1 MVVHNNILAGAS
13 GASGAAGSGY
23 QIDRSLRFNSGDSSY
38 LSRTPS
44 SSGNETVWTFSFWIK
59 LNKVDGQRQI
69 LTSYVDSSND
79 SLIKINSNGYLE
91 IYNYRSGAYKT
102 QYISNAQFRDPS
114 SWYHFVISAN
124 GSTSLNAWVNGVAIT
139 FSTSTGPDGTDWLFN
154 GTNSHQIGRYN
165 TTANSDFQ
173 LADVHFV
180 DGQAL
185 AASDFGEYDD
195 NNVWQP
201 KEFTG
206 SYGTH
211 VAPTY
216 DSTYGSDITSTEVA
230 KTIDGDLSTYG
241 VPTGDFIGYTYSAS
255 NEPFINIKWENTKS
269 SSITVYIQPWVGGG
283 AANSGTFDSSGGNS
297 VTIAAGATLNTK
309 FNFPSGYQGYFRV
322 YTSGDGAYLR
332 MYDTGG
338 TREFNSFYLDFSDNS
353 SNAALGTDSS
363 GLGTTLPGV
372 DFDGAGDHLESADH
386 ADYSFGTNDFTI
398 EFFLYPREF
407 DNYQALVMKYAG
419 GPSNSSWWISDNNN
433 GDILFYLYYNGST
446 ELGLLSSG
454 VTMNLNQWNHV
465 ACVRD
470 GSTARIY
477 INGVQAGTGSIGTG
491 TLNDSA
497 TALRIG
503 EDSQGSYDLNGIMSN
518 VRLING
524 TCLYPN
530 GTTFTVPSA
539 PLTNVTNTKLLC
551 CQSSSSATAATVS
564 PNTLTTSG
572 DPFATSKND
581 AAWTVNNLT
590 AAGAAWDQSQT
601 WSSSGSGTA
610 YNSSSD
616 WDKAFNGIITTTT
629 DNTFAAS
636 DATMTWTPSSP
647 ITVNTS
653 VTLYVYNP
661 TNGSSYGTRVNGS
674 YITGTNNYNVPVTLT
689 AATLGGQLTS
699 IQLNNSSLVGPY
711 LGGVEVDGVLL
722 VNAGVADTAASNIDS
737 LIDTPTNYT
746 ATGSGNNGGNYA
758 TFNPL
763 RSNESGFN
771 EAPTNGNLD
780 TNPRGDFTGTIPVTS
795 GKWYWE
801 ITIKTVTTAGQGYMG
816 VLDVQHIQTAGS
828 RTWGVSQI
836 AAMRD
841 NGDLYGDG
849 KTGSGVSYAQGDV
862 LGFALDAN
870 SGKLWIAKN
879 NTWINSG
886 DPAAGTG
893 HAFSGLSYSAYT
905 LIASDSQTGQVYSLN
920 AGQRP
925 FAYTPPTD
933 FLSICATNLPEPTIE
948 DGSTAFDVVLYS
960 GTGSSQTV
968 GSLNFSPDLAWMK
981 QRSGT
986 RAHMIHDTVRGDNN
1000 VLYPSQNYAEHSTS
1014 GVTFG
1019 STGFTL
1025 GTDAHVNQSSNT
1037 YAAWTWDAGS
1047 SNTSISVGGLNSS
1060 VYNQSQTWSNLV
1072 TGTLETSYG
1081 NSSATA
1087 PFDGDTGSNYP
1098 DGIRPTNGNYL
1109 SMNFGTTF
1117 ANATSVKI
1125 YGFAS
1130 LDGVTYPGSE
1140 ENLKINGTAIGA
1152 SEWGAGS
1159 GQSSKTFSL
1168 SNGLTS
1174 LEWGYSSGSQ
1184 STGYL
1189 YLSGIE
1195 VDGKLLVDA
1204 INDSQTWSNSLSGL
1218 SGSSLTNPPNAF
1230 DTDESSY
1237 ADSTA
1242 GFTLDLSGHTFGTG
1256 AHTIEVKSGGATS
1269 FTVNGSTSLSG
1280 SGSGAIVWSG
1290 THTGELTSLV
1300 SSATG
1305 ASLYYIKIDG
1315 KYLANP
1321 GQNFVTNFPSI
1332 ASTVRARPETG
1343 FSIVSYTG
1351 NGTNGATVGHKL
1363 NSKPGL
1369 ILLKSRGDTQNWM
1382 VYHSALGANKAIFL
1396 STTDSAATSSVYF
1409 SNTEPTSSVFSL
1421 GTRAGIN
1428 QSSDP
1433 MIAYCFAPVEGY
1445 SAFGKFSGN
1454 SSTDGPF
1461 LYCGFK
1467 PRFLLLKGV
1476 TQARNWIILDT
1487 ERDAGNVGD
1496 SYLHPDSDGAENT
1509 YAIADI
1515 LSNGFKMRYAGGLA
1529 NQTGEDY
1536 IWAAFASHPFKT
1548 SRAR

>member
-1 MVVHNNILAGAS
+1 MSVISNNQLAGAA
-13 GASGAAGSGY
+13 GQGGSGY
-23 QIDRSLRFNSGDSSY
+23 QIDRSLRFNDGDTPE
-38 LSRTPS
+38 LTRTPS
-44 SSGNETVWTFSFWIK
+44 SAGNTSKFTLSFWAKRCK
-59 LNKVDGQRQI
+59 LGSTQMIVQTGDTYANLFRAYWDGNDNFVFHQYNG
-69 LTSYVDSSND
+69 SYVMNYITSAKYRDVGAWYHYVIALD
-79 SLIKINSNGYLE
+79 TTQAAAADRAKLYVNGAEVTDFSATTNPALNLTTGWNAAIVQRIGREYTTTYGNY
-91 IYNYRSGAYKT
+91 YNYGGY
-102 QYISNAQFRDPS
+102 
-114 SWYHFVISAN
+114 
-124 GSTSLNAWVNGVAIT
+124 VAE
-139 FSTSTGPDGTDWLFN
+139 F
-154 GTNSHQIGRYN
+154 YN
-165 TTANSDFQ
+165 I
-173 LADVHFV
+173 

-185 AASDFGEYDD
+185 AASDFGEFDG

-255 NEPFINIKWENTKS
+255 NEPSINIKWENTKS

-338 TREFNSFYLDFSDNS
+338 TREFNSFHLDFSDNS

-363 GLGTTLPGV
+363 G
-372 DFDGAGDHLESADH
+372 
-386 ADYSFGTNDFTI
+386 N
-398 EFFLYPREF
+398 
-407 DNYQALVMKYAG
+407 
-419 GPSNSSWWISDNNN
+419 SN
-433 GDILFYLYYNGST
+433 T
-446 ELGLLSSG
+446 
-454 VTMNLNQWNHV
+454 
-465 ACVRD
+465 
-470 GSTARIY
+470 
-477 INGVQAGTGSIGTG
+477 
-491 TLNDSA
+491 
-497 TALRIG
+497 
-503 EDSQGSYDLNGIMSN
+503 
-518 VRLING
+518 
-524 TCLYPN
+524 
-530 GTTFTVPSA
+530 
-539 PLTNVTNTKLLC
+539 
-551 CQSSSSATAATVS
+551 
-564 PNTLTTSG
+564 
-572 DPFATSKND
+572 
-581 AAWTVNNLT
+581 WTVNNLT
-590 AAGAAWDQSQT
+590 AAGSAWDQSQT

-610 YNSSSD
+610 YNSGTDWHQAFDGVITTSSD
-616 WDKAFNGIITTTT
+616 V
-629 DNTFAAS
+629 TFSAS
-636 DATMTWTPSSP
+636 DATMTWTPSSA

-699 IQLNNSSLVGPY
+699 IQLTNSGLVGPY

-722 VNAGVADTAASNIDS
+722 VDSGVVDTAASNIDS
-737 LIDTPTNYT
+737 LIDTPTNYE
-746 ATGSGNNGGNYA
+746 AGSGNNGGNYA
-758 TFNPL
+758 TINPL
-763 RSNESGFN
+763 STSSTF
-771 EAPTNGNLD
+771 ANGNLQLT
-780 TNPRGDFTGTIPVTS
+780 TNSGLHFSTIGVSS
-795 GKWYWE
+795 GKWYAEWSA
-801 ITIKTVTTAGQGYMG
+801 TSAGGSQMVGISKGLASGSYLGSNSDGFGYY
-816 VLDVQHIQTAGS
+816 GS
-828 RTWGVSQI
+828 
-836 AAMRD
+836 
-841 NGDLYGDG
+841 NGQKYN
-849 KTGSGVSYAQGDV
+849 GSGVSYGATYGSGDV
-862 LGFALDAN
+862 IGVALNLDDGN
-870 SGKLWIAKN
+870 IVFYKN
-879 NTWINSG
+879 
-886 DPAAGTG
+886 GTSQG
-893 HAFSGLSYSAYT
+893 TAFTGLSSGTYFFAGGES
-905 LIASDSQTGQVYSLN
+905 SMTGN
-920 AGQRP
+920 WNFGQRGS
-925 FAYTPPTD
+925 FAYTPPADHLALCT
-933 FLSICATNLPEPTIE
+933 TNLPDPTIA
-948 DGSTAFDVVLYS
+948 DGSTAMDVVLYS

-1060 VYNQSQTWSNLV
+1060 VYNQSQVWS
-1072 TGTLETSYG
+1072 TAGTITNDLTSSNQG
-1081 NSSATA
+1081 IDKA
-1087 PFDGDTGSNYP
+1087 FDG
-1098 DGIRPTNGNYL
+1098 
-1109 SMNFGTTF
+1109 
-1117 ANATSVKI
+1117 
-1125 YGFAS
+1125 S
-1130 LDGVTYPGSE
+1130 LDNPNYWFAQ
-1140 ENLKINGTAIGA
+1140 NGTVSRYTFPSIQ
-1152 SEWGAGS
+1152 S
-1159 GQSSKTFSL
+1159 GTKFELYMNVSIANTNFSVNGQQSSNVPNSGL
-1168 SNGLTS
+1168 SDQWVDVTDAVTASGLGGLS
-1174 LEWGYSSGSQ
+1174 YIEISYAANQYSQ
-1184 STGYL
+1184 Y
-1189 YLSGIE
+1189 IFAIKI
-1195 VDGKLLVDA
+1195 DGKTYVNA
-1204 INDSQTWSNSLSGL
+1204 INDSQTWSNSLTGL

-1548 SRAR
+1548 ARAR